1 MTSQECIDFKA
12 QNYSWFMND
21 SSNMSIKHDFF
32 DIIEGTTLPDG
43 SIFTWSE
50 WTRKI
55 RGNFDKKFWVGEG
68 GYYGDTCGS
77 TVAGADR

>member
-1 MTSQECIDFKA
+1 MNVSSQMIFLP
-12 QNYSWFMND
+12 
-21 SSNMSIKHDFF
+21 DFF
-32 DIIEGTTLPDG
+32 ENIEGTTLPDG

-77 TVAGADR
+77 TVPGADR